1 MLAREFLKPLTLAVY
16 FFCRLNFLAAVQDR
30 HCPMLKIGKLYADHS
45 LQFCQVCRFFNA
57 EQLLAWLECILSLKI
72 QRYKILSFF
81 CKTQYLEPTKLLTYW
96 KRISFQYNNYYIAV
110 IYFDGNKLNNLGFL
124 ILSDADVGMSSL
136 CRTSLEQN
144 TWVE

>member
-30 HCPMLKIGKLYADHS
+30 HCPMLKIGKFYADHS

-57 EQLLAWLECILSLKI
+57 EKLLPCLAWLECILSLKI
-72 QRYKILSFF
+72 QRYNIISLF
-81 CKTQYLEPTKLLTYW
+81 CKTQYLEPTNLLTFW
-96 KRISFQYNNYYIAV
+96 NKISSQYNNYYIAGSF
-110 IYFDGNKLNNLGFL
+110 FDGNKLNNMGFL

-136 CRTSLEQN
+136 CRTSL
-144 TWVE
+144 